1 MTQAARCAAMKICGL
16 VSILSFALG
25 SGAGHAQGCD
35 SLPLPSVTL
44 KRFEEP
50 VTTNFEYGYR
60 TLTNIGAALADGPR
74 FVLGLTRGNAVV
86 KVEFKAPGFIDRTG
100 RYECSSPQLTLSYGF
115 SPMTVY
121 VAREFPAG
129 TCAYKQIYE
138 HELRHVRTYQAHLV
152 AIEPELAATLNQ
164 RFATGA
170 PWRGPVG
177 QTQGRLQKELEE
189 RWIPYLQRE
198 INRVKAEQ
206 GLIDTPDEYE
216 RVSNSCNGEIK
227 KRLAGNPSR

>member
-1 MTQAARCAAMKICGL
+1 MKTCGF
-16 VSILSFALG
+16 VSILSFALA
-25 SGAGHAQGCD
+25 SGAAHAEGCD

-44 KRFEEP
+44 KRFEVP

-60 TLTNIGAALADGPR
+60 TLTNIGAALADGQR

-86 KVEFKAPGFIDRTG
+86 KVEFKAPGFIDRSG
-100 RYECSSPQLTLSYGF
+100 RYECLSPQLTLSYGF

-138 HELRHVRTYQAHLV
+138 HELRHVRTYLAHLV
-152 AIEPELAATLNQ
+152 AIEPEIAAVLNQ

-198 INRVKAEQ
+198 INRVNADQ
-206 GLIDTPDEYE
+206 RLIDTPEEYE
-216 RVSNSCNGEIK
+216 RVSNSCNGEIS
-227 KRLAGNPSR
+227 KRLAQKASR